1 LFYTVLVYLQLIQ
14 MNCPRCGKVAHPTGK
29 KWKFSGFD
37 VEQQKCSGCSKTFSA
52 YYKDGKFRH
61 TVPKAKK

>member
-1 LFYTVLVYLQLIQ
+1 
-14 MNCPRCGKVAHPTGK
+14 MNCPRCGKVAKPTGK

-52 YYKDGKFRH
+52 YYKDGKFKH